1 MEKHLL
7 KNLLCGRLDWLCLLC
22 VSLLHLN
29 RSKLWTHD
37 KKRHFL
43 FISLF
48 FLMWRARHIWYFRFV
63 RRWVFSFSF
72 PFYLSLSL
80 SLHFGASFIRNIVTS
95 LFCIVMRSDER
106 WAETLRRKHSFSYE
120 IIRIVPFRCGIYIET
135 RINLPESPVDWCIP
149 HRRKS
154 NDDLPGCTRRR
165 SVIEGITNDVLIGCS
180 CCFAQFVHFNIEITE
195 LNREHLLLLWVH
207 YF

>member
-48 FLMWRARHIWYFRFV
+48 FSNVARPTHL
-63 RRWVFSFSF
+63 VFSVCSTMGFLVFISIFSH
-72 PFYLSLSL
+72 SLY
-80 SLHFGASFIRNIVTS
+80 FGASFIRNIVTS
-95 LFCIVMRSDER
+95 LFCIVMHPDER

-120 IIRIVPFRCGIYIET
+120 IIRIVPFRCGIDIET
-135 RINLPESPVDWCIP
+135 QINLPESPVDWCIP

-154 NDDLPGCTRRR
+154 NDDLPECRRR
-165 SVIEGITNDVLIGCS
+165 SVIRRNNERSFYWMLELFCTVYSFQYWNYWIESRAPTASALHSLI
-180 CCFAQFVHFNIEITE
+180 
-195 LNREHLLLLWVH
+195 H